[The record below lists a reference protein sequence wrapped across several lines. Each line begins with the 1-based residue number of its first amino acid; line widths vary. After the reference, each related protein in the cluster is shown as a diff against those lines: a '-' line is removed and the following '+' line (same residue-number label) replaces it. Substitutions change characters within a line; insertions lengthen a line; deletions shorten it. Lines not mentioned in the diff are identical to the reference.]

1 VAFVSMFGKDFDVA
15 HAPDDSITV
24 SMRTLPK
31 KPLIYVL
38 KGVQ

>member
-1 VAFVSMFGKDFDVA
+1 
-15 HAPDDSITV
+15 PDASIIV